1 MQLDPHNQ
9 PLISIDVV
17 PVRFTDGELY
27 IGLGQRLY
35 DPYKGQL
42 ALPGVLLLQGESI
55 MHGAQRALQTKVG
68 ILPEHAGRRT
78 QVGAFDGTNRDPR
91 GATISIAL
99 LSTGQYKE
107 ANESRVTW
115 VRPDETA
122 DLPFDHSNIIRQS
135 LQRLRQMLWN
145 DVVVTRSLLGKQFS
159 TADAIALAQAV
170 GAMPTDVKNF
180 GRWLAGWPEV
190 SKVEGQTQAS
200 GRGRPSAV
208 WAWRH

>member
-17 PVRFTDGELY
+17 PVRFTDGELL
-27 IGLGQRLY
+27 IGLGNRLY

-68 ILPEHAGRRT
+68 ILPEHAGHRT

-107 ANESRVTW
+107 ANETRVTW
-115 VRPDETA
+115 VCPAETG
-122 DLPFDHSNIIRQS
+122 DLPFDHTNIIRQS
-135 LQRLRQMLWN
+135 LQRLGQMLWH
-145 DVVVTRSLLGKQFS
+145 DTEVTRSLLGKRFS
-159 TADAIALAQAV
+159 TADAIALSQAV
-170 GAMPTDVKNF
+170 GAMPADVKNF
-180 GRWLAGWPEV
+180 GRWLASSPLV
-190 SKVEGQTQAS
+190 TKVEGQTQAA

-208 WAWRH
+208 WAWA

>member
-17 PVRFTDGELY
+17 PVRFTDGELF
-27 IGLGQRLY
+27 IGLGERLY

-107 ANESRVTW
+107 ANETRVTW
-115 VRPDETA
+115 VRPDETS

-135 LQRLRQMLWN
+135 LQRLQQMLWL
-145 DVVVTRSLLGKQFS
+145 DVEVTRSMLGSRFS
-159 TADAIALAQAV
+159 TADAIALSQAV

-180 GRWLAGWPEV
+180 GRWLASSPLV
-190 SKVEGQTQAS
+190 TKVEGQTQTA

-208 WAWRH
+208 WAWA

>member
-9 PLISIDVV
+9 PLLSIDVV
-17 PVRFTDGELY
+17 PVRFTDGELF
-27 IGLGQRLY
+27 IGLGNRLY

-55 MHGAQRALQTKVG
+55 KHAAQRALQTKVG
-68 ILPEHAGRRT
+68 ILPEHAGHRT

-107 ANESRVTW
+107 ANETRITW
-115 VRPDETA
+115 VRPTETG

-135 LQRLRQMLWN
+135 LQRLQQMLWN
-145 DVVVTRSLLGKQFS
+145 DVEVTRSMLGSRFS
-159 TADAIALAQAV
+159 TADAIALSQAV
-170 GAMPTDVKNF
+170 GTMPTDVKNF
-180 GRWLAGWPEV
+180 GRWLASSPLV
-190 SKVEGQTQAS
+190 TKVEGQTQAA

-208 WAWRH
+208 WAWA